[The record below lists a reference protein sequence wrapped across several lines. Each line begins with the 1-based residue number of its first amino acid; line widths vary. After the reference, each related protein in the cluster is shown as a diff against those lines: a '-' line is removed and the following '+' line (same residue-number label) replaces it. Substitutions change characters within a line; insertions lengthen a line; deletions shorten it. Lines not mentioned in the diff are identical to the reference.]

1 MDQDRI
7 RIFGIRHH
15 GPGCARSLA
24 RALEEWR
31 PDCILLEGPPEGE
44 SVLSFLADES
54 LVPPV
59 ALLVYAEEDAR
70 FASFFPFAEYSPEWK
85 AMRYAQT
92 QHIPLRFMDLP
103 AAVSFAVQRDEEK
116 ERKRLADIA
125 EEKRATD
132 AVPPEETAL
141 EESPQARENTEPV
154 AEEAASVTEEPA
166 SSGEEPERFFGDP
179 LEELAAVAGYENGEA
194 WWNAM
199 IEERMDGLELFE
211 VLRELM
217 KEMRE
222 ERERQG
228 FGQPEEEMRREA
240 HMRVCLRRAKKEGFE
255 RIAVVCG
262 AWHVPALEA
271 DVPARVDNACLKGL
285 SRMKTVATWAPWS
298 YADLSA
304 MSGYQAGVFAPVW
317 YEHVL
322 RGADMESRAVHWL
335 TMAARLFREEGL
347 DCSPAHII
355 ESARLAGTLASLRH
369 RPGPGLSELWEAL
382 LTVVCMGDEAPMRLI
397 ERRLII
403 GEKLGRVPE
412 QVPMVPLQQDIERC
426 QKKLRLKPEASQK
439 MLDLDLRQE
448 KDLERSRMLHRMQLL
463 DIPWGTD
470 RREGG
475 GKGTFHELWQ
485 LQWEPK
491 LIINVIR
498 ASRWGNTLL
507 KAAERYVVD
516 LASRSNL
523 AELVRLMDAA
533 LLADLKGIM
542 DDLADEVSDRAALAT
557 DTLELLSALPELV
570 RLARYGDVRGTD
582 MGMVLTLVEGMVPRV
597 SVGLHAAC
605 SGLDEDSSHPLGEA
619 LRATHEA
626 LRLMSRE
633 ELSSQWHVALS
644 RLIPEESGV
653 HACLRVLA
661 TRLLFDD
668 EILSAEEVA
677 TQMGLALSSASEPE
691 MSAAWLS
698 SFLGQSAMLL
708 MHDDI
713 LWSMVDA
720 WLAGL
725 SENQFVAVLPMLR
738 RTFTAF
744 SSPERRQLAE
754 RARRAS
760 RSTAAVLS
768 VSVEWNEERAALPL
782 PLLRRIL
789 GLTGEA
795 GGGEVSH
802 G

>member
-1 MDQDRI
+1 MNMDEDRI

-15 GPGCARSLA
+15 GPGCARSLS
-24 RALEEWR
+24 RALEQWQ

-59 ALLVYAEEDAR
+59 AILVYAEEDAR
-70 FASFFPFAEYSPEWK
+70 FATFFPLAEYSPEWK
-85 AMRYAQT
+85 ALRYAQEK
-92 QHIPLRFMDLP
+92 HIPLRFMDLP
-103 AAVSFAVQRDEEK
+103 AAVKFAVQRDEET
-116 ERKRLADIA
+116 ERQRLADIA
-125 EEKRATD
+125 EEKRARGEVS
-132 AVPPEETAL
+132 AEPEETPPTV
-141 EESPQARENTEPV
+141 EEPGV
-154 AEEAASVTEEPA
+154 VTEELEPVMEETE
-166 SSGEEPERFFGDP
+166 SPGEEPEGLYDDP
-179 LEELAAVAGYENGEA
+179 LDELAAIAGYESGEA

-211 VLRELM
+211 AVRELM
-217 KEMRE
+217 TDMRA
-222 ERERQG
+222 EREKPG
-228 FGQPEEEMRREA
+228 FKQPEEEMRREA
-240 HMRVCLRRAKKEGFE
+240 HMRVCLRRAKKEGFS

-271 DVPARVDNACLKGL
+271 DVPARADNACLKGL

-298 YADLSA
+298 YADLSV
-304 MSGYQAGVFAPVW
+304 MSGYGAGVLSPAW

-322 RGADMESRAVHWL
+322 HGADMESRAVHWL
-335 TMAARLFREEGL
+335 TTAARLFREEGL

-369 RPGPGLSELWEAL
+369 RPGPGLPELWEAL
-382 LTVVCMGDEAPMRLI
+382 LTVVCMGDEVPMRLI

-412 QVPMVPLQQDIERC
+412 QVPMVPLQKDIERF
-426 QKKLRLKPEASQK
+426 QKRFRLKPEASQK
-439 MLDLDLRQE
+439 TLDLDLRQE

-491 LIINVIR
+491 LVIDIIR

-507 KAAERYVVD
+507 EAAERCTAD
-516 LASRSNL
+516 HASHADL

-533 LLADLKGIM
+533 LLADLRGIM
-542 DDLADEVSDRAALAT
+542 DNLAAEVKDRAALAT

-582 MGMVLTLVEGMVPRV
+582 TGMVLTLVEGMVPRV
-597 SVGLHAAC
+597 AVGLHAAC
-605 SGLDEDSSHPLGEA
+605 SGLDEDSSRPLGEA

-633 ELSSQWHVALS
+633 DLSSEWHAALF

-653 HACLRVLA
+653 HACLRGLA
-661 TRLLFDD
+661 ARLLFDD
-668 EILSAEEVA
+668 EILSAEDVA
-677 TQMGLALSSASEPE
+677 TQMGLALSPVSEPE
-691 MSAAWLS
+691 MAAAWLS

-708 MHDDI
+708 MHDDV
-713 LWSMVDA
+713 LWGMVDA

-744 SSPERRQLAE
+744 SAPERRQLAE
-754 RARRAS
+754 RARRGG
-760 RSTAAVLS
+760 S
-768 VSVEWNEERAALPL
+768 VAPAMSQGHAEWDDERAALPL
-782 PLLRRIL
+782 PLLRRLL
-789 GLTGEA
+789 GLAGEM
-795 GGGEVSH
+795 GKSEVSH